1 MSPIEAWKEKFQ
13 LSASCTLEEALRKQ
27 LINEIEYQEWASK
40 YYGLPIL
47 EDEYFT
53 KNPSDANFL
62 DTVKKQNIA
71 NPSAIPCFEWNSI
84 LYVACLEP
92 QKINTHQ
99 ETVFLIVS
107 LKTMESLWKNIQ
119 PSVEESPQQKQAT
132 SEELQPLPQVEKTLN
147 TTKKPILEKIDN
159 DGIEFEYMHQSK
171 SIMFFIKDFMKAFI
185 NFIAPEHR
193 PSSKTKTTDYK
204 SKSITISNSQK
215 NNKTKNLNK
224 IPAQPITPSP
234 KLTALE
240 TKNEDQN
247 TSSSSSEK
255 EETPT
260 PIALTEEDLS
270 PNKTPPVAQKP
281 PSTSLE
287 KEETPTPIAL
297 TEEDLSPN
305 KTPPAA
311 QKPPSTSLEKEETP
325 TPIALTE
332 EDLSPNKT
340 PPVAQ
345 KPPSTSLEKEE
356 TPTPIALTEE
366 DLSPNKTPPA
376 AQKPSSTS
384 LEKEETPTPIA
395 LTEEDLSPNKT
406 PPATQ
411 QPPPASLEQSESPTP
426 IASGT
431 KNDKQ
436 TDTPPPAIS
445 TPSLKHEKN
454 NIESESQDSTE
465 NISSSF
471 LILDKKKVTSLDQL
485 SPLRRALE
493 ETKHYI
499 NSYILFVFK
508 KDSFI
513 PYKWSSN
520 LQAQKTIPGTIQKPS
535 VFRIIHVSKQPYFG
549 HLAPV
554 LANNSFFNQWGF
566 ETLPK
571 HVLLIPFLDTDKQNI
586 LGAYLG
592 ISETRTLPI
601 KCLHAVE
608 QIIQPLSTYY
618 EDGSLLKKVS

>member
-132 SEELQPLPQVEKTLN
+132 PEELQPLPQVEKTLN

-260 PIALTEEDLS
+260 PIALETKDNHS
-270 PNKTPPVAQKP
+270 SNKTPPAAQQP

-311 QKPPSTSLEKEETP
+311 QQPPPASDESP
-325 TPIALTE
+325 TPIALATK
-332 EDLSPNKT
+332 EDLS
-340 PPVAQ
+340 
-345 KPPSTSLEKEE
+345 S
-356 TPTPIALTEE
+356 
-366 DLSPNKTPPA
+366 NKTPPA
-376 AQKPSSTS
+376 AQQPPPASDES
-384 LEKEETPTPIA
+384 PTPIA
-395 LTEEDLSPNKT
+395 LATKEDLSSNKT

-411 QPPPASLEQSESPTP
+411 QPPPASDESPTP
-426 IASGT
+426 IALATTEEDHSSNKT
-431 KNDKQ
+431 PPATQQPPPASDESPTPTALEEKNDKQ

-520 LQAQKTIPGTIQKPS
+520 LQAQKTIPGTIHKPS
-535 VFRIIHVSKQPYFG
+535 VFRIVHVSKQPYFG
-549 HLAPV
+549 HIAPV

-618 EDGSLLKKVS
+618 EDGSLFKKVS